1 MQAVNRLIV
10 AAAALACA
18 APRASA
24 QEFQPPS
31 RGGGSSAVGAAGA
44 AGGGFRLDL
53 FSFSTRAGIDVSRP
67 AQWVVGSTL
76 DIAELWSPRVR
87 LRPSLEVSSNGSAV
101 QLHWAG
107 EVMYRFQPD
116 DAPAIPYVGIGI
128 GHMSRCSGCT
138 TVWPTVAMGF
148 ELRFRPS
155 FNCLVEYHALDRLG
169 RHRVLIGLAMRNA
182 AGVP

>member
-1 MQAVNRLIV
+1 MQVAIRMMLVAVP
-10 AAAALACA
+10 LACA
-18 APRASA
+18 APLASA

-31 RGGGSSAVGAAGA
+31 GGGGSSLSGT
-44 AGGGFRLDL
+44 GFEMDL

-67 AQWVVGSTL
+67 GAWVVGSTV
-76 DIAELWSPRVR
+76 DVAEMWSPRVR
-87 LRPSLEVSSNGSAV
+87 LRPSLEVSSDGSTV

-138 TVWPTVAMGF
+138 TLWPTVALGF

-155 FNCLVEYHALDRLG
+155 FNWLIEYHALDRLG
-169 RHRVLIGLAMRNA
+169 RHRFLIGLATRDA
-182 AGVP
+182 AGGP

>member
-1 MQAVNRLIV
+1 MQVAIRMMLVAVP
-10 AAAALACA
+10 LACA
-18 APRASA
+18 APPASA

-31 RGGGSSAVGAAGA
+31 GGGGSSLSGS
-44 AGGGFRLDL
+44 GFEMDL
-53 FSFSTRAGIDVSRP
+53 FSFSTRAGIDVSRQG
-67 AQWVVGSTL
+67 AWVVGSTV
-76 DIAELWSPRVR
+76 DVAEMWSPRVR
-87 LRPSLEVSSNGSAV
+87 LRPSLEVSSDGSTV

-138 TVWPTVAMGF
+138 TFWPTVALGF

-155 FNCLVEYHALDRLG
+155 FNWLIEYHALDRLG
-169 RHRVLIGLAMRNA
+169 RHRFLIGLATRNA
-182 AGVP
+182 AGGP